1 MKLTALKI
9 EQLPIVIDLTK
20 KIWPVAYGEIL
31 SKAQLDYMIDKF
43 YNETALRE
51 LIQKGHVFYLAQDDN
66 EKYVGFVSY
75 ELNSEPNKTKIHK
88 IYVLPETQGTGLGRQ
103 FFELVKEK
111 AIEIIKKYL
120 EDSFEISPGVILD
133 EDITFSWYN
142 NFAFL
147 GYSFTFNGLATDSSF
162 KINGIYHLSWVN
174 AYKMCEKVNKFKAER
189 NDSKH

>member
-51 LIQKGHVFYLAQDDN
+51 LMQKGHVFYLAQDDN
-66 EKYVGFVSY
+66 EKYVGFLSY
-75 ELNSEPNKTKIHK
+75 EINSEPNKTKIHK

-111 AIEIIKKYL
+111 AIENQQNAI
-120 EDSFEISPGVILD
+120 
-133 EDITFSWYN
+133 
-142 NFAFL
+142 FL
-147 GYSFTFNGLATDSSF
+147 N
-162 KINGIYHLSWVN
+162 
-174 AYKMCEKVNKFKAER
+174 VNKFNNAIHFYIKLGFTKVKDEVIDIGNGYVMDDYVMEVAI
-189 NDSKH
+189 

>member
-1 MKLTALKI
+1 MKLTALKT

-51 LIQKGHVFYLAQDDN
+51 LIQKGHVFYVAQDDN
-66 EKYVGFVSY
+66 GKDVGFVSY
-75 ELNSEPNKTKIHK
+75 EINSEPNKTKIHK

-111 AIEIIKKYL
+111 AIENNQKAIFLNVNK
-120 EDSFEISPGVILD
+120 
-133 EDITFSWYN
+133 YN
-142 NFAFL
+142 NAIHFYMKQGFTKVKDEVIDIGN
-147 GYSFTFNGLATDSSF
+147 GYVMDDYVMEVDILQ
-162 KINGIYHLSWVN
+162 
-174 AYKMCEKVNKFKAER
+174 
-189 NDSKH
+189 

>member
-20 KIWPVAYGEIL
+20 KIWPVAYGEIW

-51 LIQKGHVFYLAQDDN
+51 LMQKGHIFYLALDDN
-66 EKYVGFVSY
+66 DNYVGFVSY
-75 ELNSEPNKTKIHK
+75 EINSEPNKTKIHK

-111 AIEIIKKYL
+111 AIENQQNAI
-120 EDSFEISPGVILD
+120 
-133 EDITFSWYN
+133 
-142 NFAFL
+142 FL
-147 GYSFTFNGLATDSSF
+147 N
-162 KINGIYHLSWVN
+162 
-174 AYKMCEKVNKFKAER
+174 VNKFNNAIHFYIKLGFTKVKDEVIDIGNGYVMDDYVMEVAIF
-189 NDSKH
+189 

>member
-111 AIEIIKKYL
+111 AIENNQNAIFLNVNK
-120 EDSFEISPGVILD
+120 
-133 EDITFSWYN
+133 YN
-142 NFAFL
+142 NVIHFYTKL
-147 GYSFTFNGLATDSSF
+147 GFVKVKDEIIDIGNGYVMDDYVMEVD
-162 KINGIYHLSWVN
+162 IV
-174 AYKMCEKVNKFKAER
+174 
-189 NDSKH
+189 

>member
-51 LIQKGHVFYLAQDDN
+51 QIEVKGHVFYLAQDEN
-66 EKYVGFVSY
+66 EKYVGFLSY
-75 ELNSEPNKTKIHK
+75 EINCEPNKTKIHK

-111 AIEIIKKYL
+111 AIENNQKTIFLNVNK
-120 EDSFEISPGVILD
+120 
-133 EDITFSWYN
+133 YN
-142 NFAFL
+142 NAIHFYMKLGFAKVKDEVIDIGN
-147 GYSFTFNGLATDSSF
+147 GYVMDDYVMEVDILQ
-162 KINGIYHLSWVN
+162 
-174 AYKMCEKVNKFKAER
+174 
-189 NDSKH
+189 

>member
-31 SKAQLDYMIDKF
+31 SKAQLDYMINKF

-66 EKYVGFVSY
+66 DNYVGFVSY
-75 ELNSEPNKTKIHK
+75 EINSEPSKTKIHK
-88 IYVLPETQGTGLGRQ
+88 IYVLPETQGTGLGRE

-111 AIEIIKKYL
+111 AIENQQNAI
-120 EDSFEISPGVILD
+120 
-133 EDITFSWYN
+133 
-142 NFAFL
+142 FL
-147 GYSFTFNGLATDSSF
+147 N
-162 KINGIYHLSWVN
+162 
-174 AYKMCEKVNKFKAER
+174 VNKFNNAIHFYNKLGFTKVKDEVIDIGNGYVMDDYVMEVAI
-189 NDSKH
+189 

>member
-66 EKYVGFVSY
+66 GKEVGFVSY
-75 ELNSEPNKTKIHK
+75 EINSEPNKTKIHK

-111 AIEIIKKYL
+111 AIENNQKTIFLNVNK
-120 EDSFEISPGVILD
+120 
-133 EDITFSWYN
+133 YN
-142 NFAFL
+142 NAIYFYTKL
-147 GYSFTFNGLATDSSF
+147 GFIKVKDEVIDIGNGYVMDDYVMEVA
-162 KINGIYHLSWVN
+162 I
-174 AYKMCEKVNKFKAER
+174 
-189 NDSKH
+189 

>member
-20 KIWPVAYGEIL
+20 KIWPVAYGKIL
-31 SKAQLDYMIDKF
+31 SKAQLDYMIDEF

-51 LIQKGHVFYLAQDDN
+51 QIEIKGHVFYLVQDEN

-75 ELNSEPNKTKIHK
+75 EINSEPNKTKIHK

-111 AIEIIKKYL
+111 AIENNQKAIFLNVNK
-120 EDSFEISPGVILD
+120 
-133 EDITFSWYN
+133 YN
-142 NFAFL
+142 NAIHFYTKL
-147 GYSFTFNGLATDSSF
+147 GFVKVKDEVIDIGNGYVMDDYVMEVA
-162 KINGIYHLSWVN
+162 VN
-174 AYKMCEKVNKFKAER
+174 N
-189 NDSKH
+189 

>member
-66 EKYVGFVSY
+66 GKDVGFVSY
-75 ELNSEPNKTKIHK
+75 EINSEPNKTKIHK

-111 AIEIIKKYL
+111 AIENNQKAIFLNVNK
-120 EDSFEISPGVILD
+120 
-133 EDITFSWYN
+133 YN
-142 NFAFL
+142 NAIHFYNKL
-147 GYSFTFNGLATDSSF
+147 GFTKVKDEVIDIGNGYVMDDYVMEVA
-162 KINGIYHLSWVN
+162 I
-174 AYKMCEKVNKFKAER
+174 
-189 NDSKH
+189 

>member
-1 MKLTALKI
+1 MKFTALKI

-66 EKYVGFVSY
+66 GKDVGFVSY
-75 ELNSEPNKTKIHK
+75 EINSEPNKTKIHK

-111 AIEIIKKYL
+111 AIENQQNAIFLNVNK
-120 EDSFEISPGVILD
+120 
-133 EDITFSWYN
+133 YN
-142 NFAFL
+142 NAIYFYTKL
-147 GYSFTFNGLATDSSF
+147 GFTKVKDEVIDIGNGYVMDDYVMEVA
-162 KINGIYHLSWVN
+162 I
-174 AYKMCEKVNKFKAER
+174 
-189 NDSKH
+189 

>member
-1 MKLTALKI
+1 MGGFFYFSSMKLVFCKI
-9 EQLPIVIDLTK
+9 EHLPIVIDLTK

-51 LIQKGHVFYLAQDDN
+51 QIEVKGHVFYLAQDEN

-75 ELNSEPNKTKIHK
+75 EINSEPNKAKIHK

-111 AIEIIKKYL
+111 AIKNHQKAIFLNVNK
-120 EDSFEISPGVILD
+120 
-133 EDITFSWYN
+133 YN
-142 NFAFL
+142 NAIHFYYKL
-147 GYSFTFNGLATDSSF
+147 GFIKIKDEVIDIGNGYVMDDYVMEIA
-162 KINGIYHLSWVN
+162 V
-174 AYKMCEKVNKFKAER
+174 
-189 NDSKH
+189 